1 MAKIQQKQQVRFE
14 VLWVFY
20 LQKICSFV
28 SFADN
33 AIKSKF
39 GNHDLFVQT
48 VYFGVIVKDFDNFW
62 AFEISFH

>member
-1 MAKIQQKQQVRFE
+1 MGLLFT
-14 VLWVFY
+14 
-20 LQKICSFV
+20 KICSFV

-33 AIKSKF
+33 AIKPKF